1 MLAERIGT
9 HVHVRRIRV
18 GLPGRLI
25 VDGLQIYDQRDS
37 LMLHVPRVAAK
48 VDVTPLLEK
57 QICISNA
64 QLFGARA
71 TLYHAVP
78 DSAPNWQFLILAHQ
92 PTYRV
97 SSGPAMSGEI

>member
-1 MLAERIGT
+1 M
-9 HVHVRRIRV
+9 
-18 GLPGRLI
+18 
-25 VDGLQIYDQRDS
+25 DGLQIYDQRDS

-78 DSAPNWQFLILAHQ
+78 DSAPNWQFLIDAFSN
-92 PTYRV
+92 PSDTT
-97 SSGPAMSGEI
+97 SSPINLRIGSLLVR